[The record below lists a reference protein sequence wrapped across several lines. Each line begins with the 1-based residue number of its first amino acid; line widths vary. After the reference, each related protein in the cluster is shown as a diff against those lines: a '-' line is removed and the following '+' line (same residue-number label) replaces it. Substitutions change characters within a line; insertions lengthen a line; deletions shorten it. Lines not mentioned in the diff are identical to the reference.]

1 MTKFYIK
8 ILVLALFIGL
18 ASTTVFGQWVFMKSD
33 GDSLVNVGI
42 NAIYN
47 VEFEKAHSSFERV
60 IQMYPDHPA
69 GYFMDAMIDW
79 WKIVLDLRSRSNDE
93 QFKIKIQRVLDL
105 CDRILEQYP
114 NDIVALFFRGG
125 ALGFVGRFHAMR
137 KNYLEAAS
145 IGKEALDV
153 LIACQK
159 LAPGNH
165 DIMLGTGI
173 YNYYA
178 AIFPEK
184 FPVLKPLMMFLP
196 SGDRE
201 LGLLQLKAAAS
212 QARYASVEAKV
223 LLISAYYEFEQNA
236 TAAYP
241 YALDLA
247 TKYPNNPSFQ
257 RWLGRC
263 LVKLGMLD
271 TMEIV
276 WRRVIVN
283 YMDRRFGYDV
293 YAAREALYYIGLAR
307 MIARDYDMALKY
319 FYKCDEASRTLDKEG
334 PSGFMVK
341 LNMKVGQIYDLQGK
355 RNLAIDQYK
364 KVLSFNEFESS
375 HDDARRYLQTPFK

>member
-1 MTKFYIK
+1 MMSFKKNTFILTLF
-8 ILVLALFIGL
+8 LVLA
-18 ASTTVFGQWVFMKSD
+18 ATNTSAQWVFMKSD

-42 NAIYN
+42 DAIYN
-47 VEFEKAHSSFERV
+47 VEFDKAHTSFERV
-60 IQMYPDHPA
+60 IELYPDHPA

-79 WKIVLDLRSRSNDE
+79 WKIVLDIRSRSNDA
-93 QFKIKIQRVLDL
+93 QFERKIQRVLDI
-105 CDRILEQYP
+105 CDRILEKQP

-125 ALGFVGRFHAMR
+125 SLGFIGRFHAMR
-137 KNYLEAAS
+137 KNYLDAAS
-145 IGKEALDV
+145 TGKEALDV
-153 LIACQK
+153 LNACQK

-184 FPVLKPLMMFLP
+184 YPVLKPLMMFLP
-196 SGDRE
+196 RGDRE
-201 LGLLQLKAAAS
+201 LGLLQLKAAAEK
-212 QARYASVEAKV
+212 ARYSSVEAKV

-236 TAAYP
+236 SAAYP
-241 YALDLA
+241 YALELA

-263 LVKLGMLD
+263 LVKLGKLD

-276 WRRVIVN
+276 WRKVIVN
-283 YMDRRFGYDV
+283 YMDKRYGYDM

-307 MIARDYDMALKY
+307 MFARDYEIALKY

-355 RNLAIDQYK
+355 RALAIDQYN
-364 KVLSFNEFESS
+364 KVLSFNEYETS
-375 HDDARRYLQTPFK
+375 HDDARRYLQTPFR